1 MSSPMTLFDFILSQ
15 VPSRACLF
23 IGIPDNR
30 SDSGNTAWADS
41 TVSHLLERPEYLGH
55 TVNFKTYRKSYKQKK
70 QLHHDP
76 SEWQIFENTH
86 EAIIDKETFD
96 IVQRIRNGRRRI
108 TPMGEM
114 PALSGMVF
122 CADCGQKL
130 YQVRGRKL
138 PQSEYMVCSTYRKKG
153 KDLCPSHQI
162 RNSVIEAFLLSG
174 IREITDYVQ
183 ANEDEFVEMITSRSR
198 AEADRSFRDAKKKLE
213 QSQARSAKL
222 DGIIQKLYEDNVEG
236 KISDERFM
244 KMTESYESEQRT
256 LESRIAE
263 LQWMISTEQEAT
275 VNADSFLKL
284 VRKYTDIT
292 ELTPDLIREFVEKVY
307 IYQTEL
313 IGGRKVQR
321 IKIVWNCIGEFVPP
335 KSTKTA

>member
-1 MSSPMTLFDFILSQ
+1 
-15 VPSRACLF
+15 
-23 IGIPDNR
+23 
-30 SDSGNTAWADS
+30 
-41 TVSHLLERPEYLGH
+41 
-55 TVNFKTYRKSYKQKK
+55 
-70 QLHHDP
+70 
-76 SEWQIFENTH
+76 
-86 EAIIDKETFD
+86 
-96 IVQRIRNGRRRI
+96 
-108 TPMGEM
+108 M
-114 PALSGMVF
+114 P
-122 CADCGQKL
+122 K
-130 YQVRGRKL
+130 
-138 PQSEYMVCSTYRKKG
+138 
-153 KDLCPSHQI
+153 
-162 RNSVIEAFLLSG
+162 
-174 IREITDYVQ
+174 
-183 ANEDEFVEMITSRSR
+183 
-198 AEADRSFRDAKKKLE
+198 ADRSFRAAKRKLE
-213 QSQARSAKL
+213 QSQARRAKL

-244 KMTESYESEQRT
+244 KMTESYESEQCT